1 MWKVTKSDKDYA
13 LFRLKKQ
20 GGVTAKI
27 LNTDNLNSARLD
39 DIPIDKIGVFEYSFD
54 CDDVKKYGPF
64 KEVET
69 IDLTKLNVN
78 ESAMKSKTSFP
89 AIVVTIDSDGRRHYR
104 T

>member
-1 MWKVTKSDKDYA
+1 MWKVGKSDKDYA
-13 LFRLKKQ
+13 LSKLKKQ
-20 GGVTAKI
+20 GCITAKI
-27 LNTDNLNSARLD
+27 MNTDNLNSARLD
-39 DIPIDKIGVFEYSFD
+39 DIPIDKIGVFEYSLD

-78 ESAMKSKTSFP
+78 ESEMKSKTHRP
-89 AIVVTIDSDGRRHYR
+89 AITVTILPDGRRRYR